1 MTLDLNPFKAFS
13 VGFEELF
20 DELSSYKTVGYPPYN
35 IEKIKDGEYKISMA
49 LAGFGKSELDVT
61 VKENILKIKGKKDK
75 DNLSKMGSFLYKGIG
90 ERSFEQAFKLA
101 EYTNVVKADYKDGI
115 LEVSLEQKLPEEKKE
130 KKVDIK

>member
-13 VGFEELF
+13 IGFDDLF
-20 DELSSYKTVGYPPYN
+20 DEMAKFKTVGYPPYN

-75 DNLSKMGSFLYKGIG
+75 SSNGDFLYKGIG
-90 ERSFEQAFKLA
+90 ERSFEQVFKLA
-101 EYTNVVKADYKDGI
+101 EYTSVVKADYKDGI